1 MFTKDELKEIS
12 KNQEYVFVLD
22 HDELKIIKYE
32 TTKIDFNSGSE
43 PVLDLPDTFG
53 EITVF
58 QNEEDAEE
66 ELLDLINFEE
76 QEAKDIYDSR
86 IEELN
91 NIKSRLKRE
100 VNKND

>member
-22 HDELKIIKYE
+22 HDDLKIIKYE
-32 TTKIDFNSGSE
+32 TSKIDFNRGSR
-43 PVLDLPDTFG
+43 PVFDLPETFG

-76 QEAKDIYDSR
+76 QEAKDIYDNR
-86 IEELN
+86 IKELN
-91 NIKSRLKRE
+91 DIKSRLKM
-100 VNKND
+100 KG